1 MLTRRTFIKSSLATN
16 LAIAAQPGLALGLSQ
31 YAQEDHSL
39 LIFSDETSAQAQ
51 QFAGQLSTPHSN
63 IEKDVGLHFDT
74 FNRFHREQP
83 TGWITGLTRDSDF
96 FILEQMAAT
105 KGYRTVFSA
114 IHETNNNTVTHQVSS
129 SVDKAHLIAD
139 SLAQSLENWPSWLA
153 NNIISLAHHELAT
166 AQANSQAGSSTNN
179 EYLVSWLLIPS
190 TSA

>member
-96 FILEQMAAT
+96 FILQQMAAE
-105 KGYRTVFSA
+105 KGYRTAFSA
-114 IHETNNNTVTHQVSS
+114 IHETSNDSVTHQVTSS
-129 SVDKAHLIAD
+129 LDKADLIAS
-139 SLAQSLENWPSWLA
+139 SLSQSKDKWPSWLA
-153 NNIISLAHHELAT
+153 NNIASLAHHESAMMH
-166 AQANSQAGSSTNN
+166 ANSQASSSTDN

-190 TSA
+190 T

>member
-1 MLTRRTFIKSSLATN
+1 
-16 LAIAAQPGLALGLSQ
+16 LALGLSQ

-51 QFAGQLSTPHSN
+51 QFAGQLNTPHSN

-153 NNIISLAHHELAT
+153 NNITSLAHHELAT

>member
-1 MLTRRTFIKSSLATN
+1 LATN

-51 QFAGQLSTPHSN
+51 QFAGQLNTPHSN

-153 NNIISLAHHELAT
+153 NNITSLAHHELAT